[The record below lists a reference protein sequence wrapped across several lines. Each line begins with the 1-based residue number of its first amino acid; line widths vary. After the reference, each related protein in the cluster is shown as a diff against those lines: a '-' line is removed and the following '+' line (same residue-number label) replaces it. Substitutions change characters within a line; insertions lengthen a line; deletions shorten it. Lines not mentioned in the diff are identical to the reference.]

1 MKKLIKLFCIASILV
16 VSCGETELNI
26 EEKKTQLKELKSQ
39 LTDIKSQIKEL
50 QNELNGQLDDTRQ
63 KKVPV
68 RIKELKEELFYHFI
82 EQTGKINSDE
92 NVLVSSEM
100 GGLITDINA
109 KEGQWVK
116 KGSSIIILDSEIM
129 KSNVEELITALEFA
143 ETTFERQKVLWD
155 KKIGSEI
162 QYLQIKNQYESLQKK
177 LETAE
182 NQLKKLTIKAP
193 INGVIEE
200 IFLNEGE
207 FANPG
212 RPAFRIVNPKN
223 VFVEAE
229 VAERYANILKV
240 NTPVKVNFK
249 TLGIDKEAPLSF
261 VGQVINPENGTFKI
275 KINLENPNG
284 YLKPNGMAS
293 LEIQDYI
300 NENAL
305 VVPSQI
311 VKKDMRGDYL
321 FVNKNGKAEKTY
333 IVVGLSQGNKS
344 MIKSGLKIGDEVI
357 IEGYSEIIG
366 GSLLDIK
373 N

>member
-16 VSCGETELNI
+16 VSCGETKLNL

-50 QNELNGQLDDTRQ
+50 QNELNGQLVDTKQ

-68 RIKELKEELFYHFI
+68 RIKELEEELFYHFI
-82 EQTGKINSDE
+82 EQTGKINSNE
-92 NVLVSSEM
+92 NVVVSAEM
-100 GGLITDINA
+100 AGLITHLDV
-109 KEGQWVK
+109 KEGQWVN
-116 KGSSIIILDSEIM
+116 KGSSIIKLDSEIM

-212 RPAFRIVNPKN
+212 RPAFRMVNPKN
-223 VFVEAE
+223 VYVEAE

-284 YLKPNGMAS
+284 FLKPNGMAS

-311 VKKDMRGDYL
+311 VKKDMQGDYL
-321 FVNKNGKAEKTY
+321 FVNKNGQAEKTY
-333 IVVGLSQGNKS
+333 IEVGLSQGNKS

-366 GSLLDIK
+366 GSLLNIK

>member
-1 MKKLIKLFCIASILV
+1 MKKLIKILCINSFLI
-16 VSCGETELNI
+16 VSCGETEMNI
-26 EEKKTQLKELKSQ
+26 EEKKMQLKELKSQ
-39 LTDIKSQIKEL
+39 LTDIKSEIKEL
-50 QNELNGQLDDTRQ
+50 QNELNGQLDDTKQ

-68 RIKELKEELFYHFI
+68 RIKKLEEEIFYHFI
-82 EQTGKINSDE
+82 EQTGKINSNE
-92 NVLVSSEM
+92 NILVSSEI
-100 GGLITDINA
+100 GGLITHVDV
-109 KEGQWVK
+109 KEGQWVN
-116 KGSSIIILDSEIM
+116 KGSSVIKLDSEIM
-129 KSNVEELITALEFA
+129 KSNIEEIITALDFA
-143 ETTFERQKVLWD
+143 KTTFERQKVLWD

-162 QYLQIKNQYESLQKK
+162 QFLQIKNQYESLQNK

-193 INGVIEE
+193 INGIIEE

-212 RPAFRIVNPKN
+212 RPAFRVVNPKN
-223 VFVEAE
+223 VYVEAE

-249 TLGIDKEAPLSF
+249 TLGINKKAPLSF

-275 KINLENPNG
+275 KINLDNPDG

-300 NENAL
+300 NDSAL

-321 FVNKNGKAEKTY
+321 FVNKNGKAEKIY
-333 IVVGLSQGNKS
+333 IEVGLSQGNKS
-344 MIKSGLKIGDEVI
+344 MIKSGLKIGNEVI
-357 IEGYSEIIG
+357 IEGYSEVIG